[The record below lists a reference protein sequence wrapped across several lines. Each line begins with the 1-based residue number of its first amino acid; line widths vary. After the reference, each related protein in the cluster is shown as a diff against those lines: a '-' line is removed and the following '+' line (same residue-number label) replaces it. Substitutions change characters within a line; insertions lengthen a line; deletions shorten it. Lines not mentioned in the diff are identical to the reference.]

1 MITNDIKY
9 YAKKRNF
16 SFFLALVLLLFSNIL
31 FSQTGGGIKTVVI
44 DPGHGGK
51 DPGAIGINKV
61 REKDVVLAVSL
72 KLGELIKKNH
82 PDVKVVYTRS
92 TDEFIG
98 LAERATVANKA
109 AADLFISIHSNVAA
123 NASAKGFETWVLGL
137 HKSEAALN
145 VAKLENSSILMEDGH
160 TSKYEDFDPSDPDA
174 YIGLSMR
181 QNVFLDQSLMFAD
194 QIVKD
199 AVSNVHVKSR
209 GVKQAG
215 FVVLYR
221 TTMPAV
227 LIELGFLSN
236 DEEEK
241 FLGNPEGQTKLAT
254 TIFNSFTKYKAR
266 RDQVDGIVNSGAK
279 VIHTPKDKTTGTTES
294 TPSSAVSGIQFRV
307 QIATSQNKL
316 ETKSYNFKGMND
328 VDMYISGKFYKYIV
342 GDYKELKEARVRLEE
357 VKEKGYT
364 SAFIIAFENGE
375 RISVNDAIA
384 KLK

>member
-1 MITNDIKY
+1 MVTNTIKY
-9 YAKKRNF
+9 YAKKRIF
-16 SFFLALVLLLFSNIL
+16 SIFLAFVALLFSNIL
-31 FSQTGGGIKTVVI
+31 SAQTGMGIKTVVI

-51 DPGAIGINKV
+51 DPGAIGTNKV
-61 REKDVVLAVSL
+61 KEKDVVLAVSL
-72 KLGELIKKNH
+72 KLGALIKKNY
-82 PDVKVVYTRS
+82 PDVKVIYTRS
-92 TDEFIG
+92 TDDFIG

-109 AADLFISIHSNVAA
+109 KADLFISIHSNVAG
-123 NASAKGFETWVLGL
+123 NSSARGFEAWVLGL

-160 TSKYEDFDPSDPDA
+160 SSKYEAFDPSDPDA

-199 AVSNVHVKSR
+199 AVNTIHVKSR

-236 DEEEK
+236 AEEEK
-241 FLGNPEGQTKLAT
+241 FLGNKEGQTKLAT
-254 TIFNSFTKYKAR
+254 TIFNSFSKYKAR
-266 RDQVDGIVNSGAK
+266 RDKVDGIIS
-279 VIHTPKDKTTGTTES
+279 TPKIIEAPKEKETTEAETKTS
-294 TPSSAVSGIQFRV
+294 VGENSIKFRV
-307 QIATSQNKL
+307 QIATSQNKV

-342 GDYKELKEARVRLEE
+342 GNYETVEEAKTRLSS

-364 SAFIIAFENGE
+364 SAFIIAFENGK
-375 RISVNDAIA
+375 RISVKEAIA
-384 KLK
+384 KTK

>member
-1 MITNDIKY
+1 MITNTIKY
-9 YAKKRNF
+9 YAKKRIF
-16 SFFLALVLLLFSNIL
+16 SIFLAFVTLLFSNIL
-31 FSQTGGGIKTVVI
+31 PAQTGMGIKTVVI

-51 DPGAIGINKV
+51 DPGAIGTNKV
-61 REKDVVLAVSL
+61 KEKDVVLAVSL
-72 KLGELIKKNH
+72 KLGELIKKNY
-82 PDVKVVYTRS
+82 PGVKVIYTRS
-92 TDEFIG
+92 TDDFIG

-109 AADLFISIHSNVAA
+109 KADLFISIHSNVAG
-123 NASAKGFETWVLGL
+123 NSSARGFEAWVLGL

-160 TSKYEDFDPSDPDA
+160 TSKYEAFDPSDPDA

-199 AVSNVHVKSR
+199 AVNTIHVKSR

-236 DEEEK
+236 AEEEK
-241 FLGNPEGQTKLAT
+241 FLGNKEGQTKLAT
-254 TIFNSFTKYKAR
+254 TIFNSFSKYKAR
-266 RDQVDGIVNSGAK
+266 RDKVDGIIS
-279 VIHTPKDKTTGTTES
+279 TPKIIEAPQEKETVEAETNTSGTKS
-294 TPSSAVSGIQFRV
+294 TIKFRV
-307 QIATSQNKL
+307 QIATSKNKV

-342 GDYKELKEARVRLEE
+342 GNYETVEEAKKRLSS

-375 RISVNDAIA
+375 RISVKEAIA
-384 KLK
+384 KTK